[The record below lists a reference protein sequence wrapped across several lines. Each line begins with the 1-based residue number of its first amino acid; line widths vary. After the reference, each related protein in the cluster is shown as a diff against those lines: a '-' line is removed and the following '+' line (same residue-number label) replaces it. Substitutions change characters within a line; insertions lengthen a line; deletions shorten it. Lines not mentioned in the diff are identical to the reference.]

1 MYRFTWPSPAF
12 GGILGACHALELPFV
27 WNNLRKTGASV
38 LTGTDNPSDGVQALA
53 DGMQQ
58 AWIAFAR
65 TGDPGWSPYDT
76 ATRATMHFDITSGVQ
91 DDPEVDR
98 TM

>member
-1 MYRFTWPSPAF
+1 
-12 GGILGACHALELPFV
+12 
-27 WNNLRKTGASV
+27 V
-38 LTGTDNPSDGVQALA
+38 LTGTDNPSDDVQALA

-65 TGDPGWSPYDT
+65 TGNPGWAQYDT

-91 DDPEVDR
+91 DDPEGDLRVLWP
-98 TM
+98 